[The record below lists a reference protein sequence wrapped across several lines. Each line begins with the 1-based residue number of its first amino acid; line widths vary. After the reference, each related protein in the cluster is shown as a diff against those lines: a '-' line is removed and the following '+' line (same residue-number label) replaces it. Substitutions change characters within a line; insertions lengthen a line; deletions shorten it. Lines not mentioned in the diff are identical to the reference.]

1 MKQNCS
7 AKNRILRPPPGMA
20 YKIQSGN
27 GSVYYLG
34 SCPEGKARAFCKA
47 KKGITLEAWKSKGW
61 LSLGVESPEEYD
73 KRKKLSKNTKE

>member
-7 AKNRILRPPPGMA
+7 AKKPNFTAPPPGMA

-34 SCPEGKARAFCKA
+34 SCPEGKQEHFVRL
-47 KKGITLEAWKSKGW
+47 KKVLPWKPGNLKVGC
-61 LSLGVESPEEYD
+61 L
-73 KRKKLSKNTKE
+73 